1 MSFVDIKGYEGIY
14 QINRDGVIKS
24 TMRKGTK
31 DSILRPLEGKNGYYS
46 VQLRNKG
53 NDKRMTLHRLLAI
66 HFIPNPENLP
76 MVDHINR
83 DRKDNRIEN
92 LRWVSASINSKN
104 RQRNGCISID
114 RRTINGKT
122 YEYFR
127 VFYTPFNEKRISK
140 RFKLEADAK
149 IFLEELVEGH
159 IN

>member
-1 MSFVDIKGYEGIY
+1 MSFIDIQGYEGLY
-14 QINRDGVIKS
+14 QIDINGIIKS
-24 TMRKGTK
+24 TKRKGTK
-31 DSILRPLEGKNGYYS
+31 DPILKLLEGRNGYYS

-53 NDKRMTLHRLLAI
+53 NDKKMTLHRLLAI
-66 HFIPNPENLP
+66 HFIPNPESLP

-92 LRWVSASINSKN
+92 LRWASASLNGQN

-140 RFKLEADAK
+140 RFKLEMDAK
-149 IFLEELVEGH
+149 LYLEELLEKYP
-159 IN
+159 N